1 MTREGHFFMEAYI
14 EVTIENVEQEQAS
27 LLIAAFTACGFTGF
41 LEEQHGLK
49 AYIPSSN
56 YCDEQVT
63 AICNKENCAFSFKEI
78 APTNWNEKWE
88 SSFSPVQVGNFA
100 AVRATFHAPVGDV
113 IHEILIN
120 PKMSFGTGHH
130 ATTYLMIQ
138 QMQGMNLFEKKVFD
152 FGTGTG
158 VLAILAEKMG
168 ATDIVA
174 IDNDAWSIENA
185 NENIRLNKGMHIKLV
200 SAEHPPEK
208 QHFDLILANINR
220 SVLLKFI
227 PALSNLLAPSGYL
240 LLSGILEEDDEL
252 LTQAVDSTDLFFANR
267 LSKDGWV
274 SLLFKSGSQ

>member
-1 MTREGHFFMEAYI
+1 M
-14 EVTIENVEQEQAS
+14 
-27 LLIAAFTACGFTGF
+27 
-41 LEEQHGLK
+41 
-49 AYIPSSN
+49 
-56 YCDEQVT
+56 
-63 AICNKENCAFSFKEI
+63 
-78 APTNWNEKWE
+78 
-88 SSFSPVQVGNFA
+88 
-100 AVRATFHAPVGDV
+100 

-138 QMQGMNLFEKKVFD
+138 QMQGMNLFEKRVFD

-174 IDNDAWSIENA
+174 IDNDPWSIENA

>member
-1 MTREGHFFMEAYI
+1 M
-14 EVTIENVEQEQAS
+14 
-27 LLIAAFTACGFTGF
+27 
-41 LEEQHGLK
+41 
-49 AYIPSSN
+49 
-56 YCDEQVT
+56 
-63 AICNKENCAFSFKEI
+63 
-78 APTNWNEKWE
+78 NWNEKWE

-100 AVRATFHAPVGDV
+100 AVRATFHAPVSDV
-113 IHEILIN
+113 RHEILIN

-138 QMQGMNLFEKKVFD
+138 QMQGMNLFEKRVFD

-174 IDNDAWSIENA
+174 IDNDPWSIENA

>member
-1 MTREGHFFMEAYI
+1 MEAYI

-56 YCDEQVT
+56 FCEEQVT
-63 AICNKENCAFSFKEI
+63 AICKKENCAFSFKEI
-78 APTNWNEKWE
+78 APMNWNEKWE

-100 AVRATFHAPVGDV
+100 AVRATFHAPVSDV

-138 QMQGMNLFEKKVFD
+138 QMQGMNLFEKRVFD

-174 IDNDAWSIENA
+174 IDNDPWSIENA
-185 NENIRLNKGMHIKLV
+185 NENIRLNKGKKIKLV